1 MPFHQTSPIISIVFN
16 MIFVRLGL
24 SQERS
29 ALNGPDSPPPTHST
43 ANFVVVYR
51 EHQTPGFIDSHV
63 IPSRRTS
70 SLRPDSVLGD
80 IEHGHDPLKM
90 IEMYLGEDGLQTPR
104 TPQEAHIA
112 RSDDD
117 AGSCIKVCQGGI
129 AQGALHPHAYYRGIA
144 SQHLSS
150 RR

>member
-43 ANFVVVYR
+43 ANFVVVYH

-70 SLRPDSVLGD
+70 SMRPDSVLGD

-129 AQGALHPHAYYRGIA
+129 AQ
-144 SQHLSS
+144 
-150 RR
+150 